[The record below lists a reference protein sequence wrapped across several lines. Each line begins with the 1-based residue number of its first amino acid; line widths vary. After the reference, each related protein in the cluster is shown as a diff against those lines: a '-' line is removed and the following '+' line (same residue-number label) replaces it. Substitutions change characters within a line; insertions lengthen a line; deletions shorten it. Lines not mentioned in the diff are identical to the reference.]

1 MSSPACITDDEER
14 SRLEL
19 RVDGELAGWLDYR
32 PAGASVVIAHT
43 EVDDGYAGQGLGGLL
58 VKRALDE
65 ARRAG
70 KTVVAT
76 CPFARSYI
84 DRHPE
89 LEEFLAPS
97 ARRGGPP
104 AD

>member
-1 MSSPACITDDEER
+1 MNPTPSITDDADR

-19 RVDGELAGWLDYR
+19 RVDDDLAGWLDYR
-32 PAGASVVIAHT
+32 PGGPSIIIAHT
-43 EVDDGYAGQGLGGLL
+43 EVDDRYAGQGLGGVL
-58 VKRALDE
+58 VRHAIDK
-65 ARRAG
+65 ARSADR
-70 KTVVAT
+70 TVIAT

-89 LEEFLAPS
+89 LEEFLVPS